1 MLYFRK
7 CKMEM
12 YFYGIYSKRK
22 CIYILNGCN
31 INAFRLH
38 QATIKKKKKG
48 NLKDNNGGTY
58 LQW

>member
-38 QATIKKKKKG
+38 QATIKKKKKEI
-48 NLKDNNGGTY
+48 
-58 LQW
+58 